1 MTMSINTKKYIEE
14 FIKIR
19 DKSGKIIDF
28 RLNMPQQRLYDII
41 KRQRKEGKPVRII
54 ILKARQMGFSTLTE
68 AILFKE
74 TATKFNVKTGI
85 ITHLDTATTN
95 LFNMSKGFYDNLPDN
110 MKPSIKNSNAKEII
124 FDNEYGTG
132 LKSKIKC
139 MTAGTSGVGR
149 SDTFNNLHISEL
161 AFWQGDVKATLTGLF
176 QAVPNLPN
184 TMIII
189 ESTANGFEH
198 YKALWDM
205 AVKGESDFIPLF
217 VGWNELDEYRMP
229 YTGFELTKEEKELKE
244 MYNLDN
250 DQLEWRRWCIK
261 NNCSGDIEQ
270 FQQEYPI
277 NPEEAFLTSGR
288 PVFDIRK
295 VIKRLQEIPKPIKV
309 GYFSYNCDGLRLNN
323 IRWVNDPKGYIKIYQ
338 VPNVPKMTKYCIGG
352 DTSGEGSDYFT
363 ASVVDARTGEQV
375 ATLRHQFDEDL
386 YTKQLYCLAMY
397 YGQALLAPEC
407 NFSSYPIKELQKLGY
422 PNLYVRE
429 REDTFTH
436 TTQKSY
442 GFRTTLATRPVVIA
456 DLVQIVRETPELIN
470 DEDTLKEMLVFI
482 KNEKGRPEAMEG
494 EHDDTIMALA
504 IAHYAKNQ
512 IVFAQEPIN
521 IYPHFTFNAEQPLQ
535 ADYGETLV
543 PV

>member
-1 MTMSINTKKYIEE
+1 MNINTKKYIEE

-19 DKSGKIIDF
+19 NKSGKVIDF
-28 RLNMPQQRLYDII
+28 KLNMPQQRLYDII
-41 KRQRKEGKPVRII
+41 KKQKQAGKPVRII

-110 MKPSIKNSNAKEII
+110 MKPAIKASNAKEII
-124 FDNEYGTG
+124 FDNEKGTG

-198 YKALWDM
+198 YKTLWDM

-217 VGWNELDEYRMP
+217 VGWNELDEYRMT
-229 YTGFELTKEEKELKE
+229 YTGFELTKEEQQLKE

-250 DQLEWRRWCIK
+250 EQLEWRRWCIK

-277 NPEEAFLTSGR
+277 NAEEAFLTSGR
-288 PVFDIRK
+288 PVFDVRT
-295 VIKRLQEIPKPIKV
+295 VIKRLQEIPKPLKA
-309 GYFSYNCDGLRLNN
+309 GYFLYDYDGLKISN
-323 IRWVNDPKGYIKIYQ
+323 IRWVNDSKGYIKIYQ
-338 VPNVPKMTKYCIGG
+338 VPNVPKMTKYVVGA

-363 ASVVDARTGEQV
+363 ASVLDARTGEQV
-375 ATLRHQFDEDL
+375 ATLRQQFDEDL
-386 YTKQLYCLAMY
+386 FTKQLYCLGMY
-397 YGQALLAPEC
+397 YDKAMLAPEC
-407 NFSSYPIKELQKLGY
+407 NFSSYPIKELQRLGY
-422 PNLYVRE
+422 YNLYVRE
-429 REDTFTH
+429 REDTYTH
-436 TTQKSY
+436 TMQKSF
-442 GFRTTLATRPVVIA
+442 GFRTTSVTRPIIIA

-482 KNEKGRPEAMEG
+482 KNDKGRPEAMEG
-494 EHDDTIMALA
+494 EHDDTVMALA

-512 IVFAQEPIN
+512 VVFAQEPIN
-521 IYPHFTFNAEQPLQ
+521 MYQHFNFTAEKPYQ
-535 ADYGETLV
+535 ADYGETITIV
-543 PV
+543 

>member
-1 MTMSINTKKYIEE
+1 MSINTKKYIEE

-19 DKSGKIIDF
+19 DKAGRVIDF
-28 RLNMPQQRLYDII
+28 KLNMPQQRLYDII
-41 KRQRKEGKPVRII
+41 KRQKQEGKPVRII

-95 LFNMSKGFYDNLPDN
+95 LFNMSKGFYDNLPDS
-110 MKPSIKNSNAKEII
+110 MKPAIKASNAKEII
-124 FDNEYGTG
+124 FDNDNGTG

-250 DQLEWRRWCIK
+250 EQLEWRRWCIK

-277 NPEEAFLTSGR
+277 NAEEAFLTSGR
-288 PVFDIRK
+288 PVFDVRK
-295 VIKRLQEIPKPIKV
+295 VIKRLQEIPKPLRT
-309 GYFSYNCDGLRLNN
+309 GYYTYDYDGLKISN
-323 IRWVNDPKGYIKIYQ
+323 IRWVNDPRGYIKIYK
-338 VPNVPKMTKYCIGG
+338 VPNVPKMTKYCIGA

-363 ASVVDARTGEQV
+363 ASVLDARTGEQV

-386 YTKQLYCLAMY
+386 FTRQLYCLGMY
-397 YGQALLAPEC
+397 YEQALLAPEC
-407 NFSSYPIKELQKLGY
+407 NFSSFPIKELQRLGY

-429 REDTFTH
+429 REDTYTH
-436 TTQKSY
+436 TTQKSF
-442 GFRTTLATRPVVIA
+442 GFRTTSVTRPVIIA
-456 DLVQIVRETPELIN
+456 DLVQVVRETPELVN

-494 EHDDTIMALA
+494 EHDDTVMALA

-512 IVFAQEPIN
+512 VIFKQEPIN
-521 IYPHFTFNAEQPLQ
+521 IYPHFNFSIEEQPQ
-535 ADYGETLV
+535 TDYGEQITV
-543 PV
+543 V

>member
-1 MTMSINTKKYIEE
+1 MNINTKKYIEE

-19 DKSGKIIDF
+19 NKSGKIIDF
-28 RLNMPQQRLYDII
+28 KLNMPQQRLYDII
-41 KRQRKEGKPVRII
+41 KRQKQAGKPVRII

-110 MKPSIKNSNAKEII
+110 MKPAIKASNAKEII
-124 FDNEYGTG
+124 FDNDTGTG

-198 YKALWDM
+198 YKSLWDM

-217 VGWNELDEYRMP
+217 VGWNELDEYRMA
-229 YTGFELTKEEKELKE
+229 YTGFELTKEELELKE

-250 DQLEWRRWCIK
+250 EQLEWRRWCIK

-288 PVFDIRK
+288 PVFDVRK
-295 VIKRLQEIPKPIKV
+295 VIKRLQEIPKPLKV
-309 GYFSYNCDGLRLNN
+309 GYFLYDYDGMSISN
-323 IRWVNDPKGYIKIYQ
+323 IRWVNDPKGYIKLYQ
-338 VPNVPKMTKYCIGG
+338 VPNVPKMTKYVIGA

-363 ASVVDARTGEQV
+363 ASVLDARTGEQV
-375 ATLRHQFDEDL
+375 ATLRQQFDEDL
-386 YTKQLYCLAMY
+386 FTKQLYCLGKY
-397 YGQALLAPEC
+397 YDNALLAPEC
-407 NFSSYPIKELQKLGY
+407 NFSSYPIKELQRLCY
-422 PNLYVRE
+422 NNLYVRQ

-436 TTQKSY
+436 VMQKSF
-442 GFRTTLATRPVVIA
+442 GFRTTSVTRPVIIA
-456 DLVQIVRETPELIN
+456 DLVQVVRETPELIN

-482 KNEKGRPEAMEG
+482 KNDKGRPEAMEG
-494 EHDDTIMALA
+494 EHDDTVMALA
-504 IAHYAKNQ
+504 IAHYAKSQ
-512 IVFAQEPIN
+512 VIFAQEPIIIN
-521 IYPHFTFNAEQPLQ
+521 PIDAFGLDDEFTS
-535 ADYGETLV
+535 DRGRGSKMIRV
-543 PV
+543 

>member
-1 MTMSINTKKYIEE
+1 MSINTKKYIEE

-19 DKSGKIIDF
+19 DKAGRVIDF
-28 RLNMPQQRLYDII
+28 KLNMPQQRLYDII
-41 KRQRKEGKPVRII
+41 KRQKQEGKPVRII

-95 LFNMSKGFYDNLPDN
+95 LFNMSKGFYDNLPDS
-110 MKPSIKNSNAKEII
+110 MKPAIKASNAKEII
-124 FDNEYGTG
+124 FDNDNGTG

-250 DQLEWRRWCIK
+250 EQLEWRRWCIK

-277 NPEEAFLTSGR
+277 NAEEAFLTSGR
-288 PVFDIRK
+288 PVFDVRK
-295 VIKRLQEIPKPIKV
+295 VIKRLQEIPKPLRT
-309 GYFSYNCDGLRLNN
+309 GYYTYDYDGLKISN
-323 IRWVNDPKGYIKIYQ
+323 IRWVNDPRGYIKIYK
-338 VPNVPKMTKYCIGG
+338 VPNVPKITKYCIGA

-363 ASVVDARTGEQV
+363 ASVLDARTGEQV

-386 YTKQLYCLAMY
+386 FTRQLYCLGMY
-397 YGQALLAPEC
+397 YEQALLAPEC
-407 NFSSYPIKELQKLGY
+407 NFSSFPIKELQRLGY

-429 REDTFTH
+429 REDTYTH
-436 TTQKSY
+436 TTQKSF
-442 GFRTTLATRPVVIA
+442 GFRTTSVTRPVIIA
-456 DLVQIVRETPELIN
+456 DLVQVVRETPELVN

-494 EHDDTIMALA
+494 EHDDTVMALA

-512 IVFAQEPIN
+512 VIFSQEPIN
-521 IYPHFTFNAEQPLQ
+521 IYPHFNFSIEEQPQ
-535 ADYGETLV
+535 TDYGEQITV
-543 PV
+543 V

>member
-1 MTMSINTKKYIEE
+1 
-14 FIKIR
+14 
-19 DKSGKIIDF
+19 
-28 RLNMPQQRLYDII
+28 
-41 KRQRKEGKPVRII
+41 
-54 ILKARQMGFSTLTE
+54 
-68 AILFKE
+68 
-74 TATKFNVKTGI
+74 
-85 ITHLDTATTN
+85 
-95 LFNMSKGFYDNLPDN
+95 

-124 FDNEYGTG
+124 FDNEKGTG

-198 YKALWDM
+198 YKTLWDM

-217 VGWNELDEYRMP
+217 VGWNELSEYRMT

-250 DQLEWRRWCIK
+250 EQLEWRRWCIK

-288 PVFDIRK
+288 PVFDVRK
-295 VIKRLQEIPKPIKV
+295 VIKRLQEIPKPLKT
-309 GYFSYNCDGLRLNN
+309 GYFLYDYDGLRLSN

-338 VPNVPKMTKYCIGG
+338 VPNVPEHTKYCIGA
-352 DTSGEGSDYFT
+352 DLAGEGSDHFT
-363 ASVVDARTGEQV
+363 ASVLDARTGNQV
-375 ATLRHQFDEDL
+375 AALRHQFDEDL
-386 YTKQLYCLAMY
+386 FTKQLYCLGMY
-397 YGQALLAPEC
+397 YKNALLAPEC
-407 NFSSYPIKELQKLGY
+407 NFSSYPIKELQRLGY
-422 PNLYVRE
+422 TSLYVRE
-429 REDTFTH
+429 REDTYTH
-436 TTQKSY
+436 TMQKSF
-442 GFRTTLATRPVVIA
+442 GFRTTSVTRPIIIA

-494 EHDDTIMALA
+494 EHDDTIFALA
-504 IAHYAKNQ
+504 IAHYVRKQ
-512 IVFAQEPIN
+512 VHFIEEPIKV
-521 IYPHFTFNAEQPLQ
+521 YPHFNFSVEQPHKL
-535 ADYGETLV
+535 DYGETITV
-543 PV
+543 I

>member
-1 MTMSINTKKYIEE
+1 MSINTKKYIEE

-19 DKSGKIIDF
+19 DKSGRVIDF
-28 RLNMPQQRLYDII
+28 KLNMPQQRLYDII
-41 KRQRKEGKPVRII
+41 KKQKQAGKPVRII

-95 LFNMSKGFYDNLPDN
+95 LFNMSKGFYDNLPDE
-110 MKPSIKNSNAKEII
+110 MKPAIKASNAKEII
-124 FDNEYGTG
+124 FDNDKGTG

-198 YKALWDM
+198 YKTLWDM

-217 VGWNELDEYRMP
+217 VGWNELNEYRMP
-229 YTGFELTKEEKELKE
+229 YTGFELTKEEKELKG

-250 DQLEWRRWCIK
+250 EQLEWRRWCIK

-277 NPEEAFLTSGR
+277 NAEEAFLTSGR
-288 PVFDIRK
+288 PVFDVRK

-309 GYFSYNCDGLRLNN
+309 GYFLYDYDGLQLSN
-323 IRWVNDPKGYIKIYQ
+323 IRWVNDPRGYIKIYEI
-338 VPNVPKMTKYCIGG
+338 PNVPKMTKYVVGA

-363 ASVVDARTGEQV
+363 ASVLDAKTGEQV
-375 ATLRHQFDEDL
+375 ATLRQQFDEDL
-386 YTKQLYCLAMY
+386 FTKQLYCLGTY

-407 NFSSYPIKELQKLGY
+407 NFSSYPVKELQRLGY
-422 PNLYVRE
+422 NNLYVRE
-429 REDTFTH
+429 REDTYTH
-436 TTQKSY
+436 AMQKSF
-442 GFRTTLATRPVVIA
+442 GFRTTSVTRPVIIA
-456 DLVQIVRETPELIN
+456 DLVQVVRETPELIN

-494 EHDDTIMALA
+494 EHDDTVMALA

-512 IVFAQEPIN
+512 VIFEQEPIN
-521 IYPHFTFNAEQPLQ
+521 IYPHFNFNIEKPLET
-535 ADYGETLV
+535 DYGEKISV
-543 PV
+543 I